1 MERKSTSFTS
11 GSGISAT
18 AAASISSCTLAESR
32 PPSRVMNL
40 KPFFSEGWWLAVIM
54 MEPLARVDSSTQTMN
69 MAGVVH
75 MPQSSTSQSAAFMP
89 RISASFSRG
98 PE

>member
-1 MERKSTSFTS
+1 
-11 GSGISAT
+11 
-18 AAASISSCTLAESR
+18 
-32 PPSRVMNL
+32 MNL

-89 RISASFSRG
+89 RISASFRRG
-98 PE
+98 PEERESWPTASLSLSVVVPYLRATQRANT